1 MALTWQDLFTKGTLI
16 SFNRHLWRAGLR
28 VKAVDLGIDS
38 TQEVRQALSLG
49 QHKLAPSS
57 SFEDINAAIGEWNKA
72 IEEHSFEFPLLKSV
86 RYVPDSEVEPLQQ
99 KLNDRRENFKKKVK
113 EFIVKY
119 DQTRREQFPVLE
131 QCLKEVAKT
140 EEAAQTALAR
150 INAEYPSQE
159 EVESKFGLEWDFF
172 TITIPASKEAANA
185 AKDAAGQVQSV
196 ISSMVEQLRSELSQ
210 KVATLIDLAKKAQD
224 GKSRAKEGIGPA
236 SKESAFTVLDKVERM
251 NVLGDAVL
259 TEQVNK
265 LRAILKSEFTPDS
278 VVKDLG
284 SIKLN
289 LESDIASASAAAEK
303 KLTGLGN
310 RKLQF

>member
-28 VKAVDLGIDS
+28 VKAVDLGIDN

-57 SFEDINAAIGEWNKA
+57 AFKEINAAIGEWNRA

-119 DQTRREQFPVLE
+119 DQIRREMFPVLE